1 MKKKYHPIANPL
13 MSMNTDFDFLQ
24 RRRQGK
30 IIPKK
35 TPLSKEVK
43 KSITWLLFTLVF
55 LTVILSIVYLL
66 NTTQSSQKGYSLK
79 QEQIRKEQL
88 ELQKRQL
95 VNQII
100 EAMSFNKIEE
110 STIVEG
116 MEKAENPI
124 YIEESPE

>member
-1 MKKKYHPIANPL
+1 
-13 MSMNTDFDFLQ
+13 MSTNTDFDFLQ

-43 KSITWLLFTLVF
+43 KSITWLFFTLIF

-66 NTTQSSQKGYSLK
+66 NTTQSSQKGYALK

-95 VNQII
+95 VNEII
-100 EAMSFNKIEE
+100 EAMSFSKIED
-110 STIVEG
+110 SLIVEG

-124 YIEESPE
+124 YIEETPE